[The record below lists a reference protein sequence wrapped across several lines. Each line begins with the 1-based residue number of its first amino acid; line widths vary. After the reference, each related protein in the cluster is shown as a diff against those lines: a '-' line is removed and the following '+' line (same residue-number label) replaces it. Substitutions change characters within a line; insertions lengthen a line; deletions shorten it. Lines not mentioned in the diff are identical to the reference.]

1 MKNNAV
7 KLILLITMIYA
18 LAGGGIYAA
27 QINNKELD
35 TVSDVAAESNID
47 LELEKDSLLVI
58 RSDGSTQSFYPE
70 VITFKQDG
78 TIASDFQGTT
88 KFSTLNVLDYQSIYQ
103 PAVSAKILSDDRSKH
118 LIFSP
123 EGFIFNTNLNDD
135 GEVVF
140 SNNSQPVTKQS
151 GQVVSATQAKA
162 GLFTANNDTE
172 IVVELFNRSNESEHP
187 YYDGNEPAYLRF
199 YEIKEDASGFKTSA
213 LEPALEFKA
222 ANSSV
227 GVRCNI
233 AVGDFDYDG
242 VPDEVMLIGA
252 QYHDNSYSQYPFA
265 DMYKI
270 TRDSNGKL
278 SATKKFSLQDKNTF
292 DTSSV
297 NDNFDID
304 SFMDEN
310 NTDSFYSKIAAG
322 DFDGDGNKEVAAITY
337 RNEMSAVFK
346 WNTSTNKMNLVISDI
361 SDSRISYT
369 DTTIAADLNGDGR
382 DEIVYISY
390 GNVSIAGLKEDSNS
404 LELLFK
410 KDNVFTT
417 GDTYSFAAGSFRGV
431 MGTNKFVQEIAV
443 TVGLSQNR
451 LYLLI
456 PTLSDSGEITDI
468 TCKEVKAF
476 DSKSARIGIA
486 ASDFTSESLRL
497 GTPLHM
503 KADNVLD
510 YVVILQA
517 PPYHVD
523 YIPVPW
529 EGGES
534 KVKNISYSDGL
545 GAKYVNNSGSGNE
558 TEVAY
563 KMSSAIE
570 KVIEY
575 SLGGGLS
582 DGLAEKLMESAW
594 LGFSVSN
601 NNKLSEKTETVNEN
615 SNKNADSVKIQT
627 TNQTETPDS
636 LVLYRSNMH
645 IWRYPVLNPVPK
657 WITGDPLKE
666 NTEDPGD
673 DADAT
678 YISFVMHDAPKL
690 AFGTSKSESNY
701 HPIHEEGNLFSY
713 PTSLATLP
721 GYSSRQKTLAPATSR
736 ARSSNNSMLLTFEQ
750 SKSDSSSS
758 ETTATREETETVSV
772 SANIIMSLLTGEG
785 KTETTKTS
793 STGNSQSFTKSFS
806 SEESIEVTIPG
817 STEALNYADYNFDG
831 AAYVDAAGT
840 TMLGFAVTDFG
851 RDSAKT
857 APLLW
862 RNSVYTQKPDPS
874 FVLPNKFIKQDDGE
888 WVANADKETAMEL
901 RGVRFFDVSADQYV
915 PSTLLT
921 GGHKYLITI
930 PVYNASFVKAGKV
943 KANLYY
949 QRRSVSLSDESNRT
963 LIGDTEIT
971 LDGWKP
977 YTSGQPDSNKG
988 SLTFTWTVDKSL
1000 EGHNY
1005 YLIAE
1010 LDPDNEFDEVHEGWS
1025 ESIPGGNNDGLY
1037 GFAVWDGSS
1046 GVSSSAVTA
1055 ADNGNDTLKDVGIY
1069 IYRPTFSIDGKSL
1082 KNFGDNPTKPHDPF
1096 AAEFSIMYDG
1106 DEADDILP
1114 EVRLELWRM
1123 KRVSTDEGEDLLT
1136 DLIAGKNIPALFK
1149 NREYKFSVI
1158 IDPDLLPQGDENSYL
1173 VLDAVPA
1180 KTSSTGLGTY
1190 LIENTANDSYDDDG
1204 DATDKE
1210 PETEQGNQALGGSSS
1225 GGCEFGFGSV
1235 ILIAGLALVIT
1246 KRK

>member
-1 MKNNAV
+1 MKNNTV
-7 KLILLITMIYA
+7 RLILLTAMIYA
-18 LAGGGIYAA
+18 LACGGSIYAA
-27 QINNKELD
+27 QINNKNLD
-35 TVSDVAAESNID
+35 DVSDVAAESNID
-47 LELEKDSLLVI
+47 LKLQKDSLLVI
-58 RSDGSTQSFYPE
+58 RSDGLTQYFYPE

-88 KFSTLNVLDYQSIYQ
+88 KFSTINVLDYQSIYQ

-123 EGFIFNTNLNDD
+123 EGFLFNTNLNDD
-135 GEVVF
+135 GEVEF
-140 SNNSQPVTKQS
+140 SNNSQHVTKQA

-162 GLFTANNDTE
+162 GLFTANNDIE
-172 IVVELFNRSNESEHP
+172 IFVELSNR
-187 YYDGNEPAYLRF
+187 YKDDGTGYDGNAPAYLRF

-222 ANSSV
+222 ANSTVLNS
-227 GVRCNI
+227 CNI
-233 AVGDFDYDG
+233 VVGDFDYDG

-252 QYHDNSYSQYPFA
+252 QYHDNSYNRYPLA

-278 SATKKFSLQDKNTF
+278 TRTKKFSIQDKNTF
-292 DTSSV
+292 DTSS
-297 NDNFDID
+297 NNNFNID
-304 SFMDEN
+304 SFLNEN
-310 NTDSFYSKIAAG
+310 SVDSFYSKIAAG
-322 DFDGDGNKEVAAITY
+322 DFDSDGNKEVAAITY

-346 WNTSTNKMNLVISDI
+346 WNTSTNKMNLVISD
-361 SDSRISYT
+361 SSVSYT
-369 DTTIAADLNGDGR
+369 DATIAADLNGDGR

-404 LELLFK
+404 PELLFK
-410 KDNVFTT
+410 KDNIFTIE
-417 GDTYSFAAGSFRGV
+417 DTYSFAAGSFRGV

-456 PTLSDSGEITDI
+456 PTLSDTGEITDI

-529 EGGES
+529 EGGEA

-570 KVIEY
+570 KVREY
-575 SLGGGLS
+575 SLEMGL
-582 DGLAEKLMESAW
+582 DKDLDFLEKW
-594 LGFSVSN
+594 FGFSVSN
-601 NNKLSEKTETVNEN
+601 NNKLSEKTEKIEEN

-627 TNQTETPDS
+627 TNQTDTPDS
-636 LVLYRSNMH
+636 LVLYRSAMH
-645 IWRYPVLNPVPK
+645 VWRYPVLNPVPK
-657 WITGDPLKE
+657 WITGEPLKAG
-666 NTEDPGD
+666 TEDPGD
-673 DADAT
+673 DTKET

-721 GYSSRQKTLAPATSR
+721 GYTSRKRTLAPATSR

-758 ETTATREETETVSV
+758 ETTATREETDTVSV
-772 SANIIMSLLTGEG
+772 SANILMAFLTGSG
-785 KTETTKTS
+785 STSTTTTT

-806 SEESIEVTIPG
+806 NEESIEVTIPG

-831 AAYVDAAGT
+831 AAYIDAAGT

-862 RNSVYTQKPDPS
+862 RNSVYTQKTDPS

-888 WVANADKETAMEL
+888 WIANADKETAMEL

-930 PVYNASFVKAGKV
+930 PVYNASFVKAETSSAKKV

-949 QRRSVSLSDESNRT
+949 QRRSASLSDESNRT
-963 LIGDTEIT
+963 FIGDTEIT

-977 YTSGQPDSNKG
+977 YTSGQSDSNKG

-1055 ADNGNDTLKDVGIY
+1055 TDKGNDTLKDVGIY

-1096 AAEFSIMYDG
+1096 AAEFSIMYDD

-1173 VLDAVPA
+1173 LLTATPA

-1204 DATDKE
+1204 DDPDE
-1210 PETEQGNQALGGSSS
+1210 DPETEQGAQTIGGGSS
-1225 GGCEFGFGSV
+1225 GGCELGLGSV
-1235 ILIAGLALVIT
+1235 ILMAGLALAIMN
-1246 KRK
+1246 RK